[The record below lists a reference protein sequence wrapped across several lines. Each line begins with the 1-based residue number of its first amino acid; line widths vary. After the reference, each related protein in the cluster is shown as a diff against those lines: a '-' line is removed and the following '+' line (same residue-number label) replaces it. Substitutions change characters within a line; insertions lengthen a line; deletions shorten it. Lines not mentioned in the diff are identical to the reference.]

1 MSKEHV
7 DMSVPTIEMRNIVKK
22 FGDFV
27 ANDGINLTVHKGE
40 IHAILGENG
49 AGKSTLMNIIV
60 GNLRQDEGLVLWN
73 GQDIRR
79 MGKKYRKILAYVPQ
93 QQTLYDNYTGRRFL
107 YYVAALKG
115 VPKTEVESR
124 TEKAASVV
132 NLSNE
137 LEKRLSAYSGG
148 MKQRLLVAAALLDDP
163 QLIIMDE
170 PMAGLDPKERV
181 QLREFLKDI
190 AKNSM
195 VIVSSHVVSDI
206 ERPSDKMLI
215 LKKGHLIDFAP
226 PEELIAEYHST
237 DGMEGVYMT
246 LFENEEET

>member
-1 MSKEHV
+1 MNNTLEIINISKAYKSRTAFKGSTAVHAL
-7 DMSVPTIEMRNIVKK
+7 SNIS
-22 FGDFV
+22 
-27 ANDGINLTVHKGE
+27 LTFSPGFYGV
-40 IHAILGENG
+40 LGPNG

-226 PEELIAEYHST
+226 PKELIAEYHST